1 MTTLFTVFGGTGFLG
16 GRIARRL
23 AQQGATVRVAVRHP
37 ERAIAI
43 VMPAASGRIVPLRA
57 DIREAAT
64 LAPAI
69 AGAAAVVNAT
79 SAYVETGRGD
89 VSFRACGGGA
99 ERRRGMPARG
109 RRLPRAYLRHRGRRR
124 VALALHPGARARR
137 AGRAA
142 SVSRSDDPPPERH
155 VRRRGFVLQSL
166 AAIIRSSP
174 VVPLIA
180 GGGTR
185 LQPIHA
191 DNVAEAVRAYAS
203 ATLPRAAGHTSWEV
217 PESCALREIAEMLAA
232 RLGRRRVLVPLP
244 TMLAHPLARL
254 LEFCPARRSPPP
266 RSICS
271 STTTCRRRAS
281 AARGNSAS
289 NRGASRIPSP
299 ASAPSIEEGQD

>member
-37 ERAIAI
+37 ERAIAV
-43 VMPAASGRIVPLRA
+43 VMPTASGRIVPLRA

-69 AGAAAVVNAT
+69 AGAAAVVNAV
-79 SAYVETGRGD
+79 SAYVEKAGVTYHSVHVEGARN
-89 VSFRACGGGA
+89 VAEECQRAGVGCLVHISGIGA
-99 ERRRGMPARG
+99 DAASRSPYIRARG
-109 RRLPRAYLRHRGRRR
+109 QGEQVVRQAF
-124 VALALHPGARARR
+124 PGATILRPSAMF
-137 AGRAA
+137 AA
-142 SVSRSDDPPPERH
+142 EGS
-155 VRRRGFVLQSL
+155 FLQSL

-191 DNVAEAVRAYAS
+191 DDVAEAVR
-203 ATLPRAAGHTSWEV
+203 LCIRDPAARGRLYELGGA
-217 PESCALREIAEMLAA
+217 ESCTLREIAEMIAA

-254 LEFCPARRSPPP
+254 LELLPGAPLTAAQVDLLEHDNVPAAGIGGARELGLEPRRL
-266 RSICS
+266 RDTI
-271 STTTCRRRAS
+271 A
-281 AARGNSAS
+281 GI
-289 NRGASRIPSP
+289 GAVH
-299 ASAPSIEEGQD
+299 